1 MAGKGCAG
9 AQLNNAGNATL
20 SRAYCEGIDHRMATN
35 GATIGDNPHAV
46 GSEAANAW
54 DLGWSAIHTDAGGAT
69 TLLQNCCAVDTT
81 KVIIP

>member
-1 MAGKGCAG
+1 MAGKLCSGTAD
-9 AQLNNAGNATL
+9 NNAGCFKN
-20 SRAYCEGIDHRMATN
+20 SKAYCEGIDHRMATN

-54 DLGWSAIHTDAGGAT
+54 DLGWTAIHSDAGGAT